1 MFSGAVAIFLASSHH
16 FPIMANLPGSK
27 AEIAEVAIEERKRS
41 NRLAAQIKNLK
52 AQGQAA
58 AERTMTVAIG
68 VGAAA
73 GAGFLAKQ
81 YPGQW
86 MSVDKEIWLGGGLL
100 ALGMIGLGGPKMS
113 DPMIAAGSGILSA
126 YAYNRVRNG

>member
-1 MFSGAVAIFLASSHH
+1 MFSGGLEVFYTSSQALD
-16 FPIMANLPGSK
+16 MANLPGSK
-27 AEIAEVAIEERKRS
+27 SEIAEVAIEERKRS